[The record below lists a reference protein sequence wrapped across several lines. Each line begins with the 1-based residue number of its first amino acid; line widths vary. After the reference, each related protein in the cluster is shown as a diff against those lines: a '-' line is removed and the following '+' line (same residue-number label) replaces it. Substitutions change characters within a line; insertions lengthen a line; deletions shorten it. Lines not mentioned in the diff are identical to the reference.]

1 VQPENVTPHIKGL
14 LLALLGVTILSFD
27 SLLVRLINADAWDLL
42 FWRGAL
48 LSLTLIPVQL
58 ASRPRHPGPRAYLEP
73 MTYIGGAAFA
83 ASMIFFVL
91 ALNNTEVASALVI
104 TNTAPF
110 FAAIIALVFLRET
123 LQRHTAVA
131 IAVSTAGI
139 WIIFEYEPSAGAV
152 KGDVL
157 ALIGAVGMA
166 GYLVV
171 MRAAKG
177 VNGASYLIAAGI
189 FTAVAALANGANPAA
204 LQGESILFMV
214 LLGCIVVPGS
224 SLCIARAP
232 RYLPAAQTGLVLLL
246 EILLG
251 PLFVYLFL
259 GERPS
264 GNDISGGAL
273 VLLTL
278 IAHTLWEVRYTG
290 RKAP

>member
-1 VQPENVTPHIKGL
+1 MTPHIKGL

-27 SLLVRLINADAWDLL
+27 SLLVRLIRADAWDLL

-48 LSLTLIPVQL
+48 LSLTLILVQI
-58 ASRPRHPGPRAYLEP
+58 AIQPRSVARFRPYRAPLTYL
-73 MTYIGGAAFA
+73 GGAAFA
-83 ASMIFFVL
+83 AAMVFFVL

-110 FAAIIALVFLRET
+110 FAAVIALVFLRER

-152 KGDVL
+152 KGDML
-157 ALIGAVGMA
+157 ALVGAVGMA

-171 MRAAKG
+171 MRAANG
-177 VNGASYLIAAGI
+177 ANGASYLIAAGI
-189 FTAVAALANGANPAA
+189 ITALAALANGANPAA
-204 LQGESILFMV
+204 LQGESILFMA

-251 PLFVYLFL
+251 PWFIYLFL
-259 GERPS
+259 GESPS
-264 GNDISGGAL
+264 DNDIAGGAL
-273 VLLTL
+273 VLATL
-278 IAHTLWEVRYTG
+278 IAHTLWESTRPNKEST
-290 RKAP
+290 

>member
-1 VQPENVTPHIKGL
+1 VTPHIKGL

-27 SLLVRLINADAWDLL
+27 SLLVRLIGADAWDLL
-42 FWRGAL
+42 FWRGTL
-48 LSLTLIPVQL
+48 LSLTLILAEVAL
-58 ASRPRHPGPRAYLEP
+58 RRRDASRFLAFRQP
-73 MTYIGGAAFA
+73 MTYVGGAAFA
-83 ASMIFFVL
+83 AAMVFFVL
-91 ALNNTEVASALVI
+91 ALGNTEVASALVI

-110 FAAIIALVFLRET
+110 FAAIIALVFLHEA
-123 LQRHTAVA
+123 LQRHTMLA

-152 KGDVL
+152 KGDML

-171 MRAAKG
+171 MRAARG
-177 VNGASYLIAAGI
+177 ANGASYLIAAGVI
-189 FTAVAALANGANPAA
+189 TALASLANGANPAA
-204 LQGESILFMV
+204 LQGESILFMA
-214 LLGCIVVPGS
+214 LLGCLVVPGS

-232 RYLPAAQTGLVLLL
+232 QYLPAAQTALVLLL

-251 PLFVYLFL
+251 PLFIFLFL

-264 GNDISGGAL
+264 ENDITGGTL

-278 IAHTLWEVRYTG
+278 IAHTIWEMRRPAG
-290 RKAP
+290 AAR

>member
-1 VQPENVTPHIKGL
+1 MTPHIKGL

-27 SLLVRLINADAWDLL
+27 SLLVRLIRADAWDLL

-48 LSLTLIPVQL
+48 LSLTLILVQI
-58 ASRPRHPGPRAYLEP
+58 AIQPRSVARFRPYRAPLTYL
-73 MTYIGGAAFA
+73 GGAAFA
-83 ASMIFFVL
+83 AAMVFFVL

-110 FAAIIALVFLRET
+110 FAAVIALVFLRER

-139 WIIFEYEPSAGAV
+139 WIIFEYEPS
-152 KGDVL
+152 
-157 ALIGAVGMA
+157 VGMA

-171 MRAAKG
+171 MRAANG
-177 VNGASYLIAAGI
+177 ANGASYLIAAGI
-189 FTAVAALANGANPAA
+189 ITALAALANGANPAA
-204 LQGESILFMV
+204 LQGESILFMA

-251 PLFVYLFL
+251 PWFIYLFL
-259 GERPS
+259 GESPS
-264 GNDISGGAL
+264 DNDIAGGAL
-273 VLLTL
+273 VLATL
-278 IAHTLWEVRYTG
+278 IAHTLWESTRPNKEST
-290 RKAP
+290 

>member
-1 VQPENVTPHIKGL
+1 MTPHIKGL

-27 SLLVRLINADAWDLL
+27 SLLVRLIRADAWDLL
-42 FWRGAL
+42 FCRGAL
-48 LSLTLIPVQL
+48 LSLTLIL
-58 ASRPRHPGPRAYLEP
+58 AEVAVRRRVTGGFRTYTSP
-73 MTYIGGAAFA
+73 MTYAGGAAFA
-83 ASMIFFVL
+83 AAMVFFVL

-110 FAAIIALVFLRET
+110 FAAVIALVFLRER
-123 LQRHTAVA
+123 LQRHTVVA

-152 KGDVL
+152 KGDML
-157 ALIGAVGMA
+157 ALVGAAGMA

-171 MRAAKG
+171 MRAANG
-177 VNGASYLIAAGI
+177 ANGASYLIAAGI
-189 FTAVAALANGANPAA
+189 ITALAALANGANPAA
-204 LQGESILFMV
+204 LHGESILFMA

-251 PLFVYLFL
+251 PWFIYLFL
-259 GERPS
+259 GESPS
-264 GNDISGGAL
+264 DNDIAGGAL
-273 VLLTL
+273 VLATL
-278 IAHTLWEVRYTG
+278 IAHTLWEATHASNER
-290 RKAP
+290 A

>member
-1 VQPENVTPHIKGL
+1 LTPHLKGL

-42 FWRGAL
+42 FWRGTL
-48 LSLTLIPVQL
+48 LSLTLIPIAIAAGTRGDDRSPDRL
-58 ASRPRHPGPRAYLEP
+58 SP
-73 MTYIGGAAFA
+73 MIFIGGAAFA
-83 ASMIFFVL
+83 CSMVFFVL
-91 ALNNTEVASALVI
+91 ALNETEVASALVI

-110 FAAIIALVFLRET
+110 FAAVIALIFLHEK
-123 LQRHTAVA
+123 LQLHTAVA
-131 IAVSTAGI
+131 IAVSIAGI

-152 KGDVL
+152 KGDLL

-166 GYLVV
+166 SYLVV

-177 VNGASYLIAAGI
+177 ANVTSYLIAAGVI
-189 FTAVAALANGANPAA
+189 TAITALANGANPAA
-204 LQGESILFMV
+204 LQGDSILFMA

-251 PLFVYLFL
+251 PLFVYMFL
-259 GERPS
+259 GDRPS
-264 GNDISGGAL
+264 ENDIAGGIL

-278 IAHTLWEVRYTG
+278 VAHTLWELRHP
-290 RKAP
+290 RNDSR